1 MYGNENGKKTTI
13 GLISKK
19 TTLHV
24 QHTFLYISVFAVF
37 FARLQRETSRNFQV
51 TRLMKEMSYVFLVH
65 YFFFFF
71 YCRSISPW
79 WPLAFLIFWSPLQIF
94 HLVLPTKNVLLF
106 YIFRSSSLSL
116 FFSLSFAGLSPA
128 FSFFLPFSFSIFQIC
143 GHDN

>member
-51 TRLMKEMSYVFLVH
+51 TRLMKEMSYVFLFTI
-65 YFFFFF
+65 FFSFF

-116 FFSLSFAGLSPA
+116 FFSSSFAGLSPA